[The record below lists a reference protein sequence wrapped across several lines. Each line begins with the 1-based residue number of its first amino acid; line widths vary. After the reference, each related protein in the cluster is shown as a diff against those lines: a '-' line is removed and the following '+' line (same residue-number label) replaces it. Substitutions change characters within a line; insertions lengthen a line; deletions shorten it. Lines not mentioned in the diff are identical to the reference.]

1 MPVNEQEAFYDLPEA
16 AYPLCGV
23 AGTPGDVLEGAVF
36 EDSWEYQS
44 VCSLKDANVRSIA
57 VRAHL

>member
-23 AGTPGDVLEGAVF
+23 AGAPGDVLEGAVF

-44 VCSLKDANVRSIA
+44 VCSLKDANV
-57 VRAHL
+57 